1 MLGYIANIVCVLWA
15 VVETVFFTFP
25 AGFPVTG
32 GNMSMSL
39 FLSNLHFDCVGLFW
53 RVLMIRLCI
62 CCYRGDVHIGGWE
75 LVCAC
80 EGVLS
85 WAEVGVV
92 MIMCYDLCYCISET
106 MFLTLKVEMSCPR
119 FESTAFSVTT
129 IHHNIQS
136 VKDSML
142 IVELDDTVLKYGD
155 IIRQL

>member
-1 MLGYIANIVCVLWA
+1 
-15 VVETVFFTFP
+15 
-25 AGFPVTG
+25 
-32 GNMSMSL
+32 
-39 FLSNLHFDCVGLFW
+39 
-53 RVLMIRLCI
+53 
-62 CCYRGDVHIGGWE
+62 
-75 LVCAC
+75 
-80 EGVLS
+80 
-85 WAEVGVV
+85 